1 MRIGKGGPLQ
11 RAAFPT
17 AIIVALA
24 GGLVVAVAAS
34 PVGAVVDRDRAIVQ
48 AQLPSD
54 PVVLSQVASESEEPE
69 SPTDQ
74 TGEDTDAGTDGDRAN
89 ETNEPATPS
98 SEDGAAGEAPGS
110 MTETDA
116 VDPQSSEPESG
127 VSPTQTAE
135 PVSPAADD
143 DASEADSAAIAGGD
157 DTILRDRAVLPD
169 AVRATWQELVSA
181 ARSGDIEA
189 LRPIIEKQPQPP
201 TFAFAQVD
209 EPIEYLKSLSGDPA
223 GREVLAI
230 LLEVLETG
238 FVHVD
243 ADTEQEMYLW
253 PYFARYPLSRLT
265 PQETVEMFTIL
276 TAGDYQDM
284 LSYGAYIFFRVGI
297 GPDGAW
303 HFFVA
308 GD

>member
-11 RAAFPT
+11 RAAYPT
-17 AIIVALA
+17 AITMALA
-24 GGLVVAVAAS
+24 GGLLVAVAAS
-34 PVGAVVDRDRAIVQ
+34 PVHAMVDRRGTIEQ
-48 AQLPSD
+48 AQMPGD
-54 PVVLSQVASESEEPE
+54 PVVLSQLATDGGETE
-69 SPTDQ
+69 SPSAQ
-74 TGEDTDAGTDGDRAN
+74 TGNATDTGSGGNSADQ
-89 ETNEPATPS
+89 TNEPAARS
-98 SEDGAAGEAPGS
+98 SQDATSGNDAGTMTAP
-110 MTETDA
+110 DA
-116 VDPQSSEPESG
+116 VDPQSGEPGSSEPDPG
-127 VSPTQTAE
+127 TV
-135 PVSPAADD
+135 
-143 DASEADSAAIAGGD
+143 AGGD

-189 LRPIIEKQPQPP
+189 LRPIIAMQPQPP

-230 LLEVLETG
+230 LLEILETG

-243 ADTEQEMYLW
+243 AGTEQEMYLW